1 MVCFGSWEVFLGR
14 RTYCFPSDPNK
25 FTFVSSDHNT
35 FFQFSRS
42 KRFFEKIFM
51 LQIFF
56 LLRYGTFL
64 AEWAHRS
71 FAISLLRIVRLVTGA
86 FNSLLRSSD
95 EKKLFFFGFPNW
107 QFVKFVRRC
116 SFPASC
122 FVLICKMTCG
132 KYFYFEHFIRAAI

>member
-1 MVCFGSWEVFLGR
+1 MVCFGSWEVLLGR

-42 KRFFEKIFM
+42 KRFFAKIFL

-95 EKKLFFFGFPNW
+95 KKKIIFLDL
-107 QFVKFVRRC
+107 QFVKFERRC

-122 FVLICKMTCG
+122 VVLICKMTCG
-132 KYFYFEHFIRAAI
+132 KYFFF